1 MKKIKTIFS
10 IENGTLLKF
19 SEMDF
24 CKKFNIESNG
34 NYIYLL
40 TNNKKIS
47 LSK

>member
-1 MKKIKTIFS
+1 MKKIETIFS
-10 IENGTLLKF
+10 IKKRTLLKF

-47 LSK
+47 VSK